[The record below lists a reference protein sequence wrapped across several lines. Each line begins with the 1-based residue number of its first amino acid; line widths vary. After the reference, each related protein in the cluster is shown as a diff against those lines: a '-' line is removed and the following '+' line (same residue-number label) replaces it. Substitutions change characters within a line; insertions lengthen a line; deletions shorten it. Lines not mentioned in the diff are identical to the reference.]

1 MALVGAKF
9 KLKMFWN
16 PDTQSGLILEEL
28 FKLAERNV
36 KAHKKER
43 EKTIATWQGARPAWV
58 GAVRRVA
65 RTDVIRMWVFRE
77 GDPFGQKKWGWLDE
91 GTKVRYMHVSDDWV
105 SKTKVNSISSGPG
118 RGHTTGIGFPLPGID
133 KRNWNIIINKKLVKR
148 LEKGFQA
155 AVKRGL
161 KRRRRGKLGGTSVI
175 LIK

>member
-1 MALVGAKF
+1 MGVGVKF

-16 PDTQSGLILEEL
+16 PDTQSDLILEEL
-28 FKLAERNV
+28 FKLGERNV

-65 RTDVIRMWVFRE
+65 RTDVVRMWVFRD
-77 GDPFGQKKWGWLDE
+77 GDGKGQKKWGWLDE
-91 GTKVRYMHVSDDWV
+91 GTRVRYMHVSDDWK
-105 SKTKVNSISSGPG
+105 SKTTPNKITSGPG
-118 RGHTTGIGFPLPGID
+118 RGTTIGLGFPLPGID
-133 KRNWNIIINKKLVKR
+133 KRNWNIIINKKLGKR
-148 LEKGFQA
+148 LEKGFPT

-161 KRRRRGKLGGTSVI
+161 KRRRRGKFGGTSVI